1 MKHHYQYSV
10 ISTLFSTCIAL
21 LSSSVGAVEQG
32 DWLVRVGVGYVSPN
46 DDSGALKPTPNLS
59 GVEVDSATN
68 LALNI
73 TYMVTP
79 TLSAELL
86 GALPFNHEIKA
97 DGALK
102 SATGL
107 DKIGETDQLPP
118 TLMLNYNFS
127 PTASIRPYVGAGVN
141 YTTFFN
147 TESTS
152 SLDQALG
159 ETDIDLDSS
168 WGFAVQ
174 GGVDVDLNEDWFA
187 NASVWYMDIST
198 DATLK
203 SAGTSGSTNRSI
215 EVDINPVVLFVGIG
229 KRF

>member
-1 MKHHYQYSV
+1 MHHHYHNAV
-10 ISTLFSTCIAL
+10 IAALFSTSLAL
-21 LSSSVGAVEQG
+21 FSSSVSAVEQG
-32 DWLVRVGVGYVSPN
+32 DWLLRVGVGYVSPN

-59 GVEVDSATN
+59 GVEVDSSTN

-73 TYMVTP
+73 TYMITP

-127 PTASIRPYVGAGVN
+127 PT
-141 YTTFFN
+141 
-147 TESTS
+147 ESNPAVCRCRHQ
-152 SLDQALG
+152 LH
-159 ETDIDLDSS
+159 DL
-168 WGFAVQ
+168 FQ
-174 GGVDVDLNEDWFA
+174 YREHL
-187 NASVWYMDIST
+187 
-198 DATLK
+198 
-203 SAGTSGSTNRSI
+203 
-215 EVDINPVVLFVGIG
+215 
-229 KRF
+229 